1 MYTLSEFRSQ
11 AINLDFQRN
20 NLFSVVFATAPSAKT
35 QELLDQF
42 GGLIYNN
49 LPVDADFFGLTQ
61 GDVNSAINS
70 VIVAGTQQI
79 VQKSGVSKYLLGAMS
94 NRVVQSLL
102 GEFEVGTYLL
112 DFFNMAFPTSGLM
125 VYSVKMPENRISYE
139 MDKNHNAPNIKLLTR
154 EFDPL
159 VISFRMDSEASN
171 FRAMHDWVNSV
182 EDPITGLRALPIDVE
197 ADVQVNLHNRNG
209 LPHTVAMFTGCIP
222 VSVSAPEFTYDDNN
236 VISTFDVTFAY
247 RSMQIG
253 AVGRQAAIDWIEDKA
268 INKISTISDENQ
280 LSGGLRNLSRLGGA
294 RGGLGSVTRI
304 I

>member
-1 MYTLSEFRSQ
+1 MFTLDEFKSQ
-11 AINLDFQRN
+11 AINLDFQRS
-20 NLFSVVFATAPSAKT
+20 NLFSVVFATTPSAKS
-35 QELLDQF
+35 QELLDKF
-42 GGLIYNN
+42 GGFLFNN
-49 LPVDADFFGLTQ
+49 VPVDTDFLGITQGELTQ
-61 GDVNSAINS
+61 AVTS
-70 VIVAGTQQI
+70 VVVSGTQQL
-79 VQKSGVSKYLLGAMS
+79 VRKSGISKYLVGAMS

-139 MDKNHNAPNIKLLTR
+139 MDKNHNAPNVKLLTR

-159 VISFRMDSEASN
+159 VLSFRMDSEASN

-182 EDPITGLRALPIDVE
+182 EDPVTGLRSLPIDVE
-197 ADVQVNLHNRNG
+197 ADIQVNLHNRNG
-209 LPHTVAMFTGCIP
+209 LPHTVAMFSGCVP
-222 VSVSAPEFTYDDNN
+222 VSVSSPELNYDDNN

-253 AVGRQAAIDWIEDKA
+253 AVGRQAAIDWIESKA
-268 INKISTISDENQ
+268 IDKISTISDENQ

-294 RGGLGSVTRI
+294 GGGIGSITRLI
-304 I
+304 